1 MTIKCPYCGSED
13 FYKID
18 SYGGKG
24 EDIQEM
30 FACDDCGKPFSVI
43 YEAVDVVK
51 EEEENDY

>member
-1 MTIKCPYCGSED
+1 MIIKCPYCGSEE

-51 EEEENDY
+51 EDEE